1 MRTVWRCF
9 RMTGEEAR
17 DRTVAG
23 ELALEAA
30 VPGKAAV

>member
-1 MRTVWRCF
+1 MRTVWRGF
-9 RMTGEEAR
+9 RMTGEETR
-17 DRTVAG
+17 DRTLAG